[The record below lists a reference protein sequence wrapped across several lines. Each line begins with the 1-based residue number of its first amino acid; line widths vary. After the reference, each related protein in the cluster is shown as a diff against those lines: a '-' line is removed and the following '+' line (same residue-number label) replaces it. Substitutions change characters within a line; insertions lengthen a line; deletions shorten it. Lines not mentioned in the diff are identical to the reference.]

1 MTSTL
6 KKFRVTFTTDI
17 FLSTTR
23 GLNLFTIRQRRNA
36 LLYTRRNQYHHCKG
50 KKTIITTPVIATTWA
65 RKLSIIDSHH
75 QQPLVFKSSLDSSLP
90 RFLKNPFVGET
101 LTVPS
106 IQRTSQN
113 LKKNI
118 HRQDIKIKSPRN
130 GKVGMHSFNPRILTV
145 SSGTIRSGGPRMLR
159 SPAPRGGRTCN
170 HGEHTQKRPTLH
182 SSVPFP
188 VLLVPPNTFHF
199 FRVTEKLYRLGR
211 LFRIRIIANN
221 IRDTR
226 NDRQRRVRRRC
237 RCGGSSAGCCSV
249 SDRQL

>member
-1 MTSTL
+1 MFLTSSLCVRIRNSNKSDCQRSAMTSTL

-113 LKKNI
+113 LKK
-118 HRQDIKIKSPRN
+118 KYTSPRYQN
-130 GKVGMHSFNPRILTV
+130 QITQEWE
-145 SSGTIRSGGPRMLR
+145 GGD
-159 SPAPRGGRTCN
+159 A
-170 HGEHTQKRPTLH
+170 
-182 SSVPFP
+182 
-188 VLLVPPNTFHF
+188 
-199 FRVTEKLYRLGR
+199 
-211 LFRIRIIANN
+211 LF
-221 IRDTR
+221 
-226 NDRQRRVRRRC
+226 
-237 RCGGSSAGCCSV
+237 
-249 SDRQL
+249 